1 MADNTEEDNNT
12 NTNSPNT
19 VPAQQKKRKATRKVA
34 KQRTIPPDSVTD
46 KAKWYFYKKKNYANL
61 VQREDGALLVLDPKT
76 LDPQTPAK
84 TFLRKKGQADA
95 LVAVY
100 NEELR
105 ASATAHMTTLEEARR
120 EATDAAGKAFREVE
134 QEMLATVAEWRL
146 QANPSDRAVAAKR
159 VGALQ
164 AQLVALDEARRNAA
178 YPQRF
183 VRNEKLSYMALDY
196 TLHKESAVPY
206 AVYVTK
212 HLQSSAADR
221 LIEVGTA

>member
-1 MADNTEEDNNT
+1 
-12 NTNSPNT
+12 
-19 VPAQQKKRKATRKVA
+19 
-34 KQRTIPPDSVTD
+34 VTD
-46 KAKWYFYKKKNYANL
+46 KAKWYFYKKKNYVNL
-61 VQREDGALLVLDPKT
+61 LQREDGALLVLDPKT
-76 LDPQTPAK
+76 MDPQTPAK
-84 TFLRKKGQADA
+84 TFLRKKGQSDA

-105 ASATAHMTTLEEARR
+105 ATAAAHMDAL
-120 EATDAAGKAFREVE
+120 EATRKEASDAAGKAFREAE
-134 QEMLATVAEWRL
+134 QEMLAAVAEWRV
-146 QANPSDRAVAAKR
+146 QTNTSDRTVAAKR

-164 AQLVALDEARRNAA
+164 AQLVALDEARRQAA

-183 VRNEKLSYMALDY
+183 VRSEKLSYVALDY

-206 AVYVTK
+206 AIYVTK